1 MSIWLNYLK
10 NKISFGK
17 GIVKVLHSNKTNI
30 NNQNII
36 NNNIIYKEMIK
47 WHCNNTSL
55 LYPYGN
61 FSTINYS
68 LISKEIKP
76 FQIISSND
84 VLKIDNITKINDN
97 NNIEIIYFGKKK
109 DEYDNTITYEIKDDS
124 KVFYL
129 VYSSNNIKKIIFYL
143 L

>member
-1 MSIWLNYLK
+1 MSIFLNYLK

-17 GIVKVLHSNKTNI
+17 GIVKVLHTNKT
-30 NNQNII
+30 
-36 NNNIIYKEMIK
+36 NNIIYKEMIK

-55 LYPYGN
+55 FYPYGN

-84 VLKIDNITKINDN
+84 ILNIVKTN
-97 NNIEIIYFGKKK
+97 NENIEIIYFGKKV
-109 DEYDNTITYEIKDDS
+109 ENDNIITYEIKDDS
-124 KVFYL
+124 KVLYL
-129 VYSSNNIKKIIFYL
+129 VYTNNNTKKIIFYL

>member
-1 MSIWLNYLK
+1 MSILLNYLK

-17 GIVKVLHSNKTNI
+17 GVVKVLHTNKTN
-30 NNQNII
+30 NH
-36 NNNIIYKEMIK
+36 NIIYKEMIK

-68 LISKEIKP
+68 LISKEIRP

-84 VLKIDNITKINDN
+84 ILNIAKTN
-97 NNIEIIYFGKKK
+97 NENIEIIYFGKKI
-109 DEYDNTITYEIKDDS
+109 ENNNTITYEIKDDS

-129 VYSSNNIKKIIFYL
+129 VYTGNNIKKIIFYVL
-143 L
+143 

>member
-1 MSIWLNYLK
+1 MSIFLNYLK

-17 GIVKVLHSNKTNI
+17 GIVKVLHTNKT
-30 NNQNII
+30 
-36 NNNIIYKEMIK
+36 NNIIYKEIIK

-76 FQIISSND
+76 FQIISGND
-84 VLKIDNITKINDN
+84 ILNIVKTN
-97 NNIEIIYFGKKK
+97 NENIEIIYFGKKV
-109 DEYDNTITYEIKDDS
+109 ESDNIITYEIKDDS

-129 VYSSNNIKKIIFYL
+129 VYTNNDKKKIIFYL

>member
-1 MSIWLNYLK
+1 MSILLNYLK

-17 GIVKVLHSNKTNI
+17 GIVKVLHSNKTN
-30 NNQNII
+30 NQ
-36 NNNIIYKEMIK
+36 NIIYKEIIK
-47 WHCNNTSL
+47 WQCNNTSL

-68 LISKEIKP
+68 VISKEIKP
-76 FQIISSND
+76 FQIISNND
-84 VLKIDNITKINDN
+84 ILKIDNITKINNDN
-97 NNIEIIYFGKKK
+97 IDIFYFGKKI
-109 DEYDNTITYEIKDDS
+109 ENNNIITYEIKDES

-129 VYSSNNIKKIIFYL
+129 IIDSKNTKKIILYL

>member
-1 MSIWLNYLK
+1 MSILLNYLK

-17 GIVKVLHSNKTNI
+17 GIVKVLHSNKPNII

-47 WHCNNTSL
+47 WQCNNTSL

-68 LISKEIKP
+68 SISKEIKP

-84 VLKIDNITKINDN
+84 ILNIVKINN
-97 NNIEIIYFGKKK
+97 ENVEIIYFGKKV
-109 DEYDNTITYEIKDDS
+109 EIDNTITYEIKDNS
-124 KVFYL
+124 KVLYL
-129 VYSSNNIKKIIFYL
+129 VYTNNNTKKIIFYL

>member
-47 WHCNNTSL
+47 WHCNTTSL

-84 VLKIDNITKINDN
+84 ILNITKINND
-97 NNIEIIYFGKKK
+97 NIEIIYFGKKV
-109 DEYDNTITYEIKDDS
+109 ENNNTITYEIKDDS
-124 KVFYL
+124 KVLYL
-129 VYSSNNIKKIIFYL
+129 VYTNNNIKKIIFYVL
-143 L
+143 

>member
-1 MSIWLNYLK
+1 MSNLLNFLK

-17 GIVKVLHSNKTNI
+17 GIVKVLYSNNI
-30 NNQNII
+30 NNQ
-36 NNNIIYKEMIK
+36 NIIYKEMIK
-47 WHCNNTSL
+47 WECNTTSL
-55 LYPYGN
+55 IYPYGN

-76 FQIISSND
+76 FQIISNND
-84 VLKIDNITKINDN
+84 ILKIDNITKTNNDN
-97 NNIEIIYFGKKK
+97 IDIFYFGKKI
-109 DEYDNTITYEIKDDS
+109 ENNNTITYEIKDDS

-129 VYSSNNIKKIIFYL
+129 VYNGNKKKKIIFYL

>member
-1 MSIWLNYLK
+1 MSILLNYLK

-17 GIVKVLHSNKTNI
+17 GIVKVLHSNKTNNT
-30 NNQNII
+30 NNQ
-36 NNNIIYKEMIK
+36 NIIYKEMIK

-68 LISKEIKP
+68 PILKEIKP

-84 VLKIDNITKINDN
+84 ILNITKINN
-97 NNIEIIYFGKKK
+97 ENIEIIYFGKKI
-109 DEYDNTITYEIKDDS
+109 ENNNTITYEIKDDS
-124 KVFYL
+124 KVLYL
-129 VYSSNNIKKIIFYL
+129 VYTNNNIKKIIFYL

>member
-1 MSIWLNYLK
+1 MSFLLNYLK

-17 GIVKVLHSNKTNI
+17 GVVKILHSNKPNNI
-30 NNQNII
+30 NNH
-36 NNNIIYKEMIK
+36 NIIYKEMIK
-47 WHCNNTSL
+47 WHCNNNSL

-68 LISKEIKP
+68 SISKEIKP

-84 VLKIDNITKINDN
+84 ILNITKINN
-97 NNIEIIYFGKKK
+97 ENIEIIYFGKKI
-109 DEYDNTITYEIKDDS
+109 ENNNTITYEIKDDS

-129 VYSSNNIKKIIFYL
+129 VYNGNNTKKIIFYL

>member
-1 MSIWLNYLK
+1 MSILLNYLK

-17 GIVKVLHSNKTNI
+17 GIIKVLHCNKS

-36 NNNIIYKEMIK
+36 NNNIIYKEIIK
-47 WHCNNTSL
+47 LDCNNTSL

-76 FQIISSND
+76 FQIISNND
-84 VLKIDNITKINDN
+84 ILNITKTN
-97 NNIEIIYFGKKK
+97 NENIEIIYFGKKV
-109 DEYDNTITYEIKDDS
+109 EFNNIITYEIKDDS
-124 KVFYL
+124 KVLYL
-129 VYSSNNIKKIIFYL
+129 VYTNNNIKKIIFYVL
-143 L
+143 